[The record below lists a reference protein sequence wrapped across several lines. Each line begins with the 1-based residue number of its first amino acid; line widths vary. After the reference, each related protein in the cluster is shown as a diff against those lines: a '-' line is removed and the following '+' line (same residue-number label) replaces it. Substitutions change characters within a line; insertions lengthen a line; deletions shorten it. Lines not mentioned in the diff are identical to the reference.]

1 MYFRLEK
8 NIYPETRLQ
17 TQIFE
22 LVIWRTRWA
31 DQRFAMSLFSIITLA
46 KLRSYIK
53 RNGVC
58 ANRFRNTSTAKFNG
72 QYFGTAKPHHLIDQ

>member
-1 MYFRLEK
+1 MAYALGRSAV
-8 NIYPETRLQ
+8 RD
-17 TQIFE
+17 
-22 LVIWRTRWA
+22 VII
-31 DQRFAMSLFSIITLA
+31 SIITLA